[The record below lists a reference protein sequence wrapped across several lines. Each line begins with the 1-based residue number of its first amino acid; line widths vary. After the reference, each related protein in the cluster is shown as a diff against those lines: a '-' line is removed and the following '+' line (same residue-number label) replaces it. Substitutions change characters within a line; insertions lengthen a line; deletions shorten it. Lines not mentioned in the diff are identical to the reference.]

1 MKLDHMPKEIFV
13 RIEKA
18 TWIWSKDL
26 GPGVIGV
33 KPTAVIWHTDPKDKV
48 GVRRRGFQIAPDFS
62 GTAHSF
68 AGASLKSVLIDILE
82 WHRKPSKDDQISAY
96 MCVSRIQ
103 HIDDLCIMQPY
114 APTLFQQGELD
125 GPDLLL
131 RFLRGDVPL
140 KDLQR
145 EWAAM
150 TKQNKKEEWKSAS
163 DIPLYCRGCSAKTGE
178 IVENKKANKFPHSA
192 PDRIWEDVVSLGME
206 RFCNECRPGGGQI
219 KTIDQAE
226 PEPSKDANDKKCAYC
241 NKAPIV
247 QTQAKSGAGYCTKCM
262 STVQV
267 KCQKC
272 SKSAHKVVRLQCAR
286 PLQTGF
292 SWIRRKISKKCL
304 GGHF

>member
-1 MKLDHMPKEIFV
+1 MFFLLTGIEGEEKKWTLLHDQKTKGIMGFLPLVDDMPVKITETDQDNNDIIFKNRRCRIAGWTLHENDKARYEKCTSQEMNLDHMPKEIFV

-48 GVRRRGFQIAPDFS
+48 GVRKRGFQIAPDFS
-62 GTAHSF
+62 GTAHAF

-140 KDLQR
+140 RNLQR
-145 EWAAM
+145 EWAALN
-150 TKQNKKEEWKSAS
+150 KQSKKEVWKSAG

-178 IVENKKANKFPHSA
+178 IVENKKANRKKLINSHTLHQTESGKMSFLWAWSVSA
-192 PDRIWEDVVSLGME
+192 TNAGQEVDR
-206 RFCNECRPGGGQI
+206 
-219 KTIDQAE
+219 
-226 PEPSKDANDKKCAYC
+226 
-241 NKAPIV
+241 
-247 QTQAKSGAGYCTKCM
+247 
-262 STVQV
+262 
-267 KCQKC
+267 
-272 SKSAHKVVRLQCAR
+272 
-286 PLQTGF
+286 
-292 SWIRRKISKKCL
+292 
-304 GGHF
+304 